1 MRGKALRNRG
11 HPGQQAVIA
20 ADSLSLVRTE
30 KRAVPVVPQSHVE
43 QHLVSRGDGQ
53 QLELGVGEVKGRSVS
68 SPYA

>member
-30 KRAVPVVPQSHVE
+30 KLTVPVVPEGQVK
-43 QHLVSRGDGQ
+43 QHLVCRSDRK
-53 QLELGVGEVKGRSVS
+53 QLELCRRR
-68 SPYA
+68 